1 MQMRYKL
8 LGKSGLRVSEL
19 CLGTMT
25 FGNDWGWGAEK
36 PEAQK
41 VFDAFVD
48 AGGNFIDT
56 ACNYTEGT
64 SEKFVGEFIHS
75 DRDRFVVA
83 TKYTLRANGANK
95 LDPNVGGNSRKTMMQ
110 TVNASLK
117 RLNTE
122 YIDVL
127 YLHMWDY
134 MTPVEEVLRAVDDL
148 IRAGKVMYFAFS
160 DSPAWVVSYAVA
172 KAEDYGWSRP
182 IAMQFPYNLNG
193 RHGERNVIPMANS
206 LDLALAPWGLLS
218 GGTLTGKYNKE
229 GDGDE
234 PKRSDGASDAEKAT
248 AETLMAM
255 AQDIG
260 RSPSQVAINWV
271 RQQAGNFIPI
281 LGARTEVQI
290 KDNLGC
296 LEFTLTDEQLQAL
309 TDSTDFKVG
318 FPVSFLSNDHV
329 RGLIFGDT
337 FALTDNHRA

>member
-19 CLGTMT
+19 SLGTMT

-36 PEAQK
+36 DVAK
-41 VFDAFVD
+41 TIFDQFVN

-75 DRDRFVVA
+75 NRDYFVVA
-83 TKYTLRANGANK
+83 TKYTLRPNEANK
-95 LDPNVGGNSRKTMMQ
+95 PDPNVGGNSRKTMMQ
-110 TVNASLK
+110 TVDASLK
-117 RLNTE
+117 RLNTD

-134 MTPVEEVLRAVDDL
+134 MTPIEEVLRAVDDL
-148 IRAGKVMYFAFS
+148 IRAGKVHYFAFS
-160 DSPAWVVSYAVA
+160 DTPAWVVSYAVA
-172 KAEDYGWSRP
+172 KAENYGWSRP
-182 IAMQFPYNLNG
+182 IAMQFPYSLVS
-193 RHGERNVIPMANS
+193 RDAERNVIPMANT
-206 LDLALAPWGLLS
+206 LDLALLSWGIL
-218 GGTLTGKYNKE
+218 GGGALTGKYNK
-229 GDGDE
+229 DNDD
-234 PKRSDGASDAEKAT
+234 PKRYGGASDKEKST
-248 AETLMAM
+248 AEVLITMA
-255 AQDIG
+255 DEIE

-281 LGARTEVQI
+281 LGARTEAQM

-296 LEFTLTDEQLQAL
+296 LDFELTEVQLKQL
-309 TDSTDFKVG
+309 SETSDFKVG
-318 FPVSFLSNDHV
+318 FPISFLTNDHV

-337 FALTDNHRA
+337 FALTDNHRT

>member
-19 CLGTMT
+19 SLGTMT

-36 PEAQK
+36 DVAK
-41 VFDAFVD
+41 TIFDQFVN

-75 DRDRFVVA
+75 NRDYFVVA
-83 TKYTLRANGANK
+83 TKYTLRPNEANK

-110 TVNASLK
+110 TVDASLK
-117 RLNTE
+117 RLNTD

-134 MTPVEEVLRAVDDL
+134 MTPIEEVLRAVDDL
-148 IRAGKVMYFAFS
+148 IRAGKVHYFAFS
-160 DSPAWVVSYAVA
+160 DTPAWVVSYAVA
-172 KAEDYGWSRP
+172 KAENYGWSRP
-182 IAMQFPYNLNG
+182 IAMQFPYSLVS
-193 RHGERNVIPMANS
+193 RDAERNVIPMANT
-206 LDLALAPWGLLS
+206 LDLALLSWGIL
-218 GGTLTGKYNKE
+218 GGGALTGKYNK
-229 GDGDE
+229 DNDD
-234 PKRSDGASDAEKAT
+234 PKRYGGASDKEKST
-248 AETLMAM
+248 AEVLITMA
-255 AQDIG
+255 DEIE

-281 LGARTEVQI
+281 LGARTEAQM

-296 LEFTLTDEQLQAL
+296 LDFELTEVQLKQL
-309 TDSTDFKVG
+309 SETSDFKVG
-318 FPVSFLSNDHV
+318 FPISFLTNDHV

-337 FALTDNHRA
+337 FALTDNHRT